1 MKTTSCQYGGLPVA
15 GIQNTGVSRNLSISQ
30 TNKKRTSQI
39 RKNNDKKLPKKHLN
53 YNPREIRNALMLASK
68 SESAGRVVCQ
78 AKGKLSSLLKC
89 KGTGMYHERELSN
102 AIVHAR
108 RMVQCAQMK
117 NRNLKKE
124 EQLQRGYEKEAEM
137 EKQNK
142 RREMKTKVQQKK
154 RVLEQKFKME
164 KMQNVRRQKQHME
177 EMIRRKRIHR
187 LSEQGKMNEAD
198 MEYQKNM
205 NRDSGQNFSH
215 VNNHTLYLPLEGVE
229 LELSEEAVAMTEEQL
244 NHQVEMMIQAELGT
258 MSAMPDL
265 SSLPMADFASGSME
279 SMGAELSMVD
289 VAV

>member
-1 MKTTSCQYGGLPVA
+1 MKTTSYQYGGLPVG

-39 RKNNDKKLPKKHLN
+39 RKNNDKKLPKKQLN

-154 RVLEQKFKME
+154 RPQTKTAYGRDDPK
-164 KMQNVRRQKQHME
+164 
-177 EMIRRKRIHR
+177 
-187 LSEQGKMNEAD
+187 EA
-198 MEYQKNM
+198 YT
-205 NRDSGQNFSH
+205 S
-215 VNNHTLYLPLEGVE
+215 P
-229 LELSEEAVAMTEEQL
+229 
-244 NHQVEMMIQAELGT
+244 
-258 MSAMPDL
+258 
-265 SSLPMADFASGSME
+265 
-279 SMGAELSMVD
+279 
-289 VAV
+289 